1 MALTIDRTNETTVE
15 LEGRDNTSAGRNMT
29 LDHRPAGPG
38 PLGTARGTLRHAY
51 RHARAS

>member
-29 LDHRPAGPG
+29 LDHRPAHSAPPG
-38 PLGTARGTLRHAY
+38 GHFYMHTG
-51 RHARAS
+51 ARAS